1 MTSHHD
7 ELRLD
12 RRAFAK
18 LSALGLSSVAMVGV
32 PGATRAEGGI
42 ASKPEA
48 FTALRGKPLN
58 IGILI
63 FPDMD
68 QIDFTGPFEVL
79 SRVPDA
85 KVYALG
91 ARPGPFRDHRGLIV
105 TPDMPLADA
114 PPLDL
119 LQVAGG
125 PGQQALMHDAPVL
138 DFIRAHVAAG
148 KPLFSVCTGALI
160 CGAAGVL
167 KGRRATTHWSAL
179 DLLPYFGAT
188 PVRERVVI
196 DGNIVTAAGV
206 TAGIDGALTVAALL
220 RSDAAAQ
227 KIQLDIQYAPNPP
240 FHAGTPETAPQDVL
254 AAVTTAYR
262 PLTEARLATA
272 REIAKELGVAVPL

>member
-1 MTSHHD
+1 MTDHHD

-18 LSALGLSSVAMVGV
+18 LSALGLSVAMIGI
-32 PGATRAEGGI
+32 PGANARSVI
-42 ASKPEA
+42 ASEPDA
-48 FTALRGKPLN
+48 FTAFRGKSLN

-79 SRVPDA
+79 SRLPEA
-85 KVYALG
+85 KLHVIG
-91 ARPGPFRDHRGLIV
+91 ARPGPFRDHRGMIL
-105 TPDMPLADA
+105 TADMPLPDA
-114 PPLDL
+114 PALDL
-119 LQVAGG
+119 LQVPGG

-138 DFIRAHVAAG
+138 NFIRTHAAAG

-206 TAGIDGALTVAALL
+206 TAGIDGALAVAALL
-220 RSDAAAQ
+220 RGDDIAER
-227 KIQLDIQYAPNPP
+227 IQLDIQYAPDPP

-272 REIAKELGVAVPL
+272 RDIAKALGVAMPL